1 MFLHSGQQGQPP
13 LGQQRQH
20 RTAQHQCDRILDRPE
35 QSAPPVRIGRVA
47 QKQAPILEQ
56 RFGEQEAQA
65 QGRPP
70 AAALPARAPT
80 GASGAGSGPHS
91 PSSAPGRRRER
102 TQKNRPRQRTSPL
115 RAVPIARGAA
125 HCTGAGQNHPSAAPF
140 FQPDPQGQTAG
151 QHQEEPGGI
160 GIRQQV
166 KGRLLSPEGAC
177 PRKSAPSERP
187 RAESV
192 LHSAVPPDRWFPPG
206 SVTSRPA

>member
-80 GASGAGSGPHS
+80 GASGAGSGPPS

-102 TQKNRPRQRTSPL
+102 TQKTGPDREHLHSGRCNSPRRSPL
-115 RAVPIARGAA
+115 HRRRPKSSLGGALFPAR
-125 HCTGAGQNHPSAAPF
+125 
-140 FQPDPQGQTAG
+140 
-151 QHQEEPGGI
+151 
-160 GIRQQV
+160 
-166 KGRLLSPEGAC
+166 
-177 PRKSAPSERP
+177 
-187 RAESV
+187 
-192 LHSAVPPDRWFPPG
+192 PPG
-206 SVTSRPA
+206 ADSRPAPGRARGYRHPPAGQRQAALPGGRLPQKISAF